1 MIQLDKL
8 DRKEAVRYL
17 GGVGIQLNY
26 RMDKLLDEC
35 EELVLL
41 NANPKYLYLEKEL
54 PFDDI
59 LQGND
64 IKDHLAGCEKIILF
78 CATIGA
84 EIDKLIRI
92 SQITDMAKA
101 VVLDSFASV
110 AIEQLCNKADKILA
124 EKYKDSYLTFRFS
137 PGYGDYPLE
146 LQREFLN
153 ILDAPRKIGLT
164 VNDSFLLTPTKS
176 VTAIIGISPN
186 EIERKKRGCATCN
199 MRGKCLYVRK
209 GEHCGF

>member
-1 MIQLDKL
+1 
-8 DRKEAVRYL
+8 
-17 GGVGIQLNY
+17 
-26 RMDKLLDEC
+26 
-35 EELVLL
+35 
-41 NANPKYLYLEKEL
+41 
-54 PFDDI
+54 
-59 LQGND
+59 
-64 IKDHLAGCEKIILF
+64 
-78 CATIGA
+78 
-84 EIDKLIRI
+84 
-92 SQITDMAKA
+92 MAKA

-176 VTAIIGISPN
+176 VTAIIGISPS